1 MKFKGVEVLSET
13 EQVLVFT
20 RTIKGKEV
28 GAASLINIVYYESKN
43 EESWIFND
51 NIIQKIVEQLEAH
64 KNKGV

>member
-20 RTIKGKEV
+20 RTIKGKEF

-51 NIIQKIVEQLEAH
+51 NIIQKIVEQLEAY